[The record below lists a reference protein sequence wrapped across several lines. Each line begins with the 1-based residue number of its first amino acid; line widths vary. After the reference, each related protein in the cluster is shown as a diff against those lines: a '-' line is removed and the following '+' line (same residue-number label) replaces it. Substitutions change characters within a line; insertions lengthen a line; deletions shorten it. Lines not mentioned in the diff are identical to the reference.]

1 MSASQFD
8 EGIKSE
14 IGCLV
19 EVCCLGRDI
28 PFSTHGSWT
37 PFTRARRAL
46 WAGLNQRTPA
56 GTGVLPGLDLVLLT
70 SFVDRPKTAAATQ
83 GFREAL
89 RGN

>member
-1 MSASQFD
+1 MRGDRSAPWITALRGTVAIMSASQFD

-37 PFTRARRAL
+37 PFTRARRA
-46 WAGLNQRTPA
+46 
-56 GTGVLPGLDLVLLT
+56 
-70 SFVDRPKTAAATQ
+70 
-83 GFREAL
+83 
-89 RGN
+89 